1 MSPNNLVDQLNK
13 KVNDYWQNN
22 HYSRCSTCLTRL
34 SRPRSTTSSDQHIC
48 NACLNLNFKA
58 SINWEKR
65 RDKFESLIDKYK
77 SIGCEYDMLIPVSG
91 GKDSHWQVSLAIDMG
106 LKPLL
111 VTFAPSIPTPL
122 GKHNLDNIGTLGADH
137 FVVHSNLAL
146 HKSLVLRGME
156 LFGSPAIPMHLQ
168 IFHTSRALAEKFSI
182 PSVFWGEMLG
192 ITFP

>member
-1 MSPNNLVDQLNK
+1 
-13 KVNDYWQNN
+13 
-22 HYSRCSTCLTRL
+22 
-34 SRPRSTTSSDQHIC
+34 
-48 NACLNLNFKA
+48 
-58 SINWEKR
+58 
-65 RDKFESLIDKYK
+65 
-77 SIGCEYDMLIPVSG
+77 
-91 GKDSHWQVSLAIDMG
+91 MG

-182 PSVFWGEMLG
+182 PSVFWGENCALEYGSTDRSLIRLPYSNLG
-192 ITFP
+192 SKTLVIRLTLILNFGQKTFFAIQPTLKL